1 MLLQLLQ
8 VESFAL
14 LETDD
19 VSKTYEWNIGKIS
32 TL

>member
-8 VESFAL
+8 VELFVVL
-14 LETDD
+14 QTDH
-19 VSKTYEWNIGKIS
+19 VSKTYEWNIGRIS

>member
-8 VESFAL
+8 VESFVL